1 MHDKDF
7 STLKADMET
16 GKMNF
21 QLMQRRMN
29 DIPMRVSERK
39 ANRDITYNCCSGGL
53 CGGLESEEG

>member
-16 GKMNF
+16 VKMNF

-39 ANRDITYNCCSGGL
+39 ALLVTNL
-53 CGGLESEEG
+53 